1 MLLHRI
7 LWKHTILLKKLRN
20 RALKGEDF
28 GQLAQQHSNDPSAKT
43 NFGDLGYFSAF
54 RMVYP
59 FESAAYNTPV
69 GKVSDIFR
77 TQFGYHI
84 LKSVD
89 KRANRGEV
97 KVAHIMIE
105 ERDDATSQEKTANQ
119 EKIQQLMQS
128 LKDGVSFEEMTK
140 FSDDKGSAKNRGEYL
155 GLEQV
160 KWCQSSKTS
169 LQLIISW
176 RYI

>member
-1 MLLHRI
+1 MTL
-7 LWKHTILLKKLRN
+7 
-20 RALKGEDF
+20 
-28 GQLAQQHSNDPSAKT
+28 QQKPIG
-43 NFGDLGYFSAF
+43 GDLGYFSAF

-105 ERDDATSQEKTANQ
+105 ERDDATSEEKTANQ
-119 EKIQQLMQS
+119 EKIQQLIES
-128 LKDGVSFEEMTK
+128 LKDGSSFEEMTK
-140 FSDDKGSAKNRGEYL
+140 FSDDKGSAKNRGEL
-155 GLEQV
+155 PWFGAGQMVPEFENTAFNL
-160 KWCQSSKTS
+160 SST
-169 LQLIISW
+169 W
-176 RYI
+176 RYF